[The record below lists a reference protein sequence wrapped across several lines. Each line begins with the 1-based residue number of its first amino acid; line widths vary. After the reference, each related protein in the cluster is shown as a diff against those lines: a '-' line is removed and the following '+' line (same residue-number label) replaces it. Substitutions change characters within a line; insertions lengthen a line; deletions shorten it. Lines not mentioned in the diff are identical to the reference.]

1 MTDSFY
7 LSIVLHTRGSPSR
20 IPAVRKNGFTFLE
33 IVAALAVLA
42 LGIVAVITLFPVG
55 LQNSRR
61 ASEKTRAALL
71 VYQELQRYRSWGY
84 AYAAQ
89 QLNAAQA
96 VYRPFAVNDPYF
108 LNWFRVRPYPGAS
121 PGVQLQEVTVTAS
134 WPSTQ
139 TDISKRRSLSMSTL
153 IGQR

>member
-1 MTDSFY
+1 MTGSFY
-7 LSIVLHTRGSPSR
+7 LSIVLHSAAVPFR
-20 IPAVRKNGFTFLE
+20 IPRVRRNGFTFLE

-42 LGIVAVITLFPVG
+42 LGMVAVITLFPVG

-84 AYAAQ
+84 AYAVN
-89 QLNAAQA
+89 QLSAAQG
-96 VYRPFAVNDPYF
+96 VYRSFAVNDPYF
-108 LNWFRVRPYPGAS
+108 LNWFRVRPYAGAS
-121 PGVQLQEVTVTAS
+121 PGVPLQEVTVTAC
-134 WPSTQ
+134 WPATQ
-139 TDISKRRSLSMSTL
+139 ADASKRRGLSMSTL